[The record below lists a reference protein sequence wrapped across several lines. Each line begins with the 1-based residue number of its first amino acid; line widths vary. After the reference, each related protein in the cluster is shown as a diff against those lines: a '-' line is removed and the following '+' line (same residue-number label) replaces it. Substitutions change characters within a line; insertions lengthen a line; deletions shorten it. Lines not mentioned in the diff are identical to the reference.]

1 METLAEVP
9 EEETDNSGGMEN
21 GNMGIES
28 GIEDRLRKLMLN
40 RSSSSLSQQSGSNQT
55 TEQQQLSSVQEEIR
69 TKLNSEHSVNG
80 PIDQNEQPLD
90 EKSGSVP
97 STPQKDDK
105 TDSAVPSISLPST
118 PQKDDSTTDSQIAAT
133 TTLSTSNSA
142 SPQSKKKLDISGSG
156 QSGDQLRQLL
166 LSTGQGAA
174 ASNSGSPSG
183 GGVGERSVSPGGGLI
198 ITGASSSLSNGEVST
213 TSSRE
218 GRSPSP
224 PSDEPKMSTAD
235 AQVGGTVFKSLGLY
249 CGRILYCTSIV
260 AIRRVKH
267 K

>member
-21 GNMGIES
+21 GNMGMES
-28 GIEDRLRKLMLN
+28 GIEDQLRKLMLN
-40 RSSSSLSQQSGSNQT
+40 RSSSSLSQQSGSNQA
-55 TEQQQLSSVQEEIR
+55 TEQQQLSSVQEE
-69 TKLNSEHSVNG
+69 TTAKLNSEYSVNG
-80 PIDQNEQPLD
+80 PVDQNEQPLD
-90 EKSGSVP
+90 EKNGSTALSTSLP

-118 PQKDDSTTDSQIAAT
+118 PQKDDSTTDSQVAAT
-133 TTLSTSNSA
+133 APSTNNSA

-166 LSTGQGAA
+166 MNTGQASA
-174 ASNSGSPSG
+174 ASSSGSPSG

-198 ITGASSSLSNGEVST
+198 ITGVSSSLSNGEIT
-213 TSSRE
+213 TTGSRE

-235 AQVGGTVFKSLGLY
+235 AQVGRLAL
-249 CGRILYCTSIV
+249 
-260 AIRRVKH
+260 
-267 K
+267 

>member
-21 GNMGIES
+21 GNMGMES

-40 RSSSSLSQQSGSNQT
+40 RSSSSLSQQSGSNQA
-55 TEQQQLSSVQEEIR
+55 TEQQQLSSVQEE
-69 TKLNSEHSVNG
+69 TTAKQNSEYSVNG
-80 PIDQNEQPLD
+80 PVDQNEQPLD
-90 EKSGSVP
+90 EKNSSTALSTSIP

-118 PQKDDSTTDSQIAAT
+118 PQKDDSTTDSQVAAT
-133 TTLSTSNSA
+133 TTPSTSNSA

-166 LSTGQGAA
+166 LSTGQAA
-174 ASNSGSPSG
+174 AG

-198 ITGASSSLSNGEVST
+198 ITGASSSLSNGEIST

-224 PSDEPKMSTAD
+224 PSEEPKMSTAD
-235 AQVGGTVFKSLGLY
+235 AQVSELSLE
-249 CGRILYCTSIV
+249 V
-260 AIRRVKH
+260 
-267 K
+267 